1 MGSDDREAVD
11 AVLVE
16 LRARLAPDFEDL
28 AVRIVR
34 AVDTVRQEQ
43 RERVLPNIY

>member
-28 AVRIVR
+28 AARIVR
-34 AVDTVRQEQ
+34 AVDTVR
-43 RERVLPNIY
+43 